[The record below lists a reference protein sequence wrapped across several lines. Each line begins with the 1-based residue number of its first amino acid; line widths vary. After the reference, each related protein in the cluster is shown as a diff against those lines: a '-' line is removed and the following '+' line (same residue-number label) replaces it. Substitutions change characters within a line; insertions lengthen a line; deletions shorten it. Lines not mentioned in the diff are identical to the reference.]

1 MTIFEIINTLL
12 FKNKKAREELDLDS
26 TNNFQPFMVNRWFS
40 FYNKEQAVFVNEV
53 LNKYSS
59 IFTDKVDCFQFFNN
73 ITPRQK
79 YKHIQ
84 YTKKKKKELTEQEED
99 QLLKSASSANIS
111 KREIKE
117 YIDLYEQFCK

>member
-12 FKNKKAREELDLDS
+12 FKNKKSCEELDLES

-40 FYNKEQAVFVNEV
+40 FYNKEQAVFVNEIF
-53 LNKYSS
+53 NKYSS
-59 IFTDKVDCFQFFNN
+59 IFTDRADCFQFYNN

-84 YTKKKKKELTEQEED
+84 YAKKKKKELTEQEED
-99 QLLKSASSANIS
+99 QLLRSASCANIS

-117 YIDLYEQFCK
+117 YIDLHEYFRK